1 VNARAASAGPPE
13 RDDRAFASVLI
24 ANRGEIAVRVA
35 TACREAGL
43 RSIAVYSEADS
54 HALHA
59 AVADDAYPIGPAPE
73 SYLNSAAILAA
84 ARASGAA
91 AVHPG
96 YGFLSENARFAQA
109 VLDAGL
115 VWIGPPPAAIAA
127 LGDKVAAKRLL
138 AAAGVPLVPGADG
151 AHDAAALADRAAT
164 LGYPVL
170 IKAAA
175 GGGGRG
181 MRVVERADDFLA
193 AHAAAQREA
202 AAAFGDDRVFLEKY
216 LPNPRHVE
224 IQIVADQHGNIV
236 HLGERDCSIQRRHQ
250 KVVEEAPSPA
260 VDAALRARMG
270 AAAVAAARAAGYVG
284 AGTVEFLLDERGD
297 FYFLEINT
305 RLQVEHPVTEAVTGS
320 DLVRLQLAI
329 AAGEALPFTQ
339 DDVQLR
345 GHAIECRVY
354 AEDAAAGFLPASGP
368 LRLFAPPTGP
378 GIRNDVGVATGDEV
392 SLYYDPQLA
401 KLIVHAPDR
410 PAAVARLARAL
421 REYAVLG
428 PATNLPFL
436 RWVADHPE
444 FRAGR
449 ATTTFIPRYWSP
461 PAPSAPPREAL
472 LGAAALDILRRD
484 EVARQPVTH
493 SNPWRTAGGWRAS
506 GQSVPLRLCYGGE
519 EYALAT
525 ARQPDGSWT
534 VGLPDGDVPVRIER
548 RAEGTLL
555 VRTGTHS
562 LLLHAIA
569 APEGYL
575 VAWQGQSYRFTR
587 PQPLTVEATA
597 GSAGG
602 SAGAGALTAPM
613 PGTIIKVLATE
624 GERVGANAP
633 LLILEAMKME
643 HTIAAPHAGT
653 VRRLPFGIGA
663 VVAAG
668 ATLAEIDHDGSQ
680 V

>member
-1 VNARAASAGPPE
+1 MNAPAADAGPRNRE
-13 RDDRAFASVLI
+13 GRAFASVLI

-43 RSIAVYSEADS
+43 RAIAVYSAADA
-54 HALHA
+54 HALHV
-59 AVADDAYPIGPAPE
+59 AVADDAYPIGPAPAPA

-84 ARASGAA
+84 ARSSGAEA
-91 AVHPG
+91 IHPG
-96 YGFLSENARFAQA
+96 YGFLSENAAFAQA
-109 VLDAGL
+109 VLGAGL

-138 AAAGVPLVPGADG
+138 AAAGVPLVPGDDSADG
-151 AHDAAALADRAAT
+151 AAALAGRAAA

-181 MRVVERADDFLA
+181 MRVVERAGDFLA

-216 LPNPRHVE
+216 LANPRHVE
-224 IQIVADQHGNIV
+224 MQIIADQHGNVV

-250 KVVEEAPSPA
+250 KVVEEAPSPV

-284 AGTVEFLLDERGD
+284 AGTVEFLVDEQGN

-305 RLQVEHPVTEAVTGS
+305 RLQVEHPVTEAVTDY

-329 AAGEALPFTQ
+329 AAGAALPFTQ

-345 GHAIECRVY
+345 GHAIECRIY

-368 LRLFAPPTGP
+368 LRLFAPPAGP

-410 PAAVARLARAL
+410 KAAVARLARAL
-421 REYAVLG
+421 SDYAVLG
-428 PATNLPFL
+428 PTTNLPFL
-436 RWVADHPE
+436 CWVASHPE

-461 PAPSAPPREAL
+461 PAPSAPPREVL

-484 EVARQPVTH
+484 ETARRSATH
-493 SNPWRTAGGWRAS
+493 GNPWHMAGGWRAG
-506 GQSVPLRLCYGGE
+506 GQSVPLRLCYGRE
-519 EYALAT
+519 EYALT
-525 ARQPDGSWT
+525 TTRQPDGAWT
-534 VGLPDGDVPVRIER
+534 I
-548 RAEGTLL
+548 
-555 VRTGTHS
+555 
-562 LLLHAIA
+562 
-569 APEGYL
+569 
-575 VAWQGQSYRFTR
+575 
-587 PQPLTVEATA
+587 
-597 GSAGG
+597 
-602 SAGAGALTAPM
+602 
-613 PGTIIKVLATE
+613 
-624 GERVGANAP
+624 
-633 LLILEAMKME
+633 
-643 HTIAAPHAGT
+643 
-653 VRRLPFGIGA
+653 
-663 VVAAG
+663 
-668 ATLAEIDHDGSQ
+668 
-680 V
+680 